1 MNEEKKKLSKFE
13 KWFKALHRFER
24 CVFPLM
30 FPYKKHGHIERYND
44 RAYIFVGNHLSI
56 WDVVLLAV
64 ATDKPIHFMAKKEL
78 FEKGLMKKF
87 VLKSECIPVNR
98 DGNDLKAVMQAMK
111 YLKNG
116 ENLGIF
122 PEGTRNKSDN
132 VFLPFKSGATALS
145 IKTKTP
151 IVPVIQ
157 IKKLRFWR
165 RSHVYYGEP
174 IEFAEFYDKKISDE
188 DIKQCDIVLRDK
200 MFELYYTLKNEVES
214 KKKK

>member
-1 MNEEKKKLSKFE
+1 
-13 KWFKALHRFER
+13 
-24 CVFPLM
+24 
-30 FPYKKHGHIERYND
+30 
-44 RAYIFVGNHLSI
+44 
-56 WDVVLLAV
+56 
-64 ATDKPIHFMAKKEL
+64 MAKKEL